1 MTSLLKLTNVGVGYA
16 GLQALSE
23 VSFHVQP
30 GEIVAFVG
38 PNGAGKTTLF
48 NVISGYAKPTSG
60 TIELRGRSIGG
71 QPPAAIASEGVRRT
85 FQNGGVFTG
94 MTVFENVLT
103 GLHSK
108 TRSSMLGL
116 ALNLRGARKA
126 EAEAERTAWELLDK
140 MGLAE
145 FANRK
150 ASDLSGGQQRLL
162 EIIRTV
168 ITEPPVVLL
177 DEPAVGLSPT
187 ARIKLAEIMK
197 YLAKERNAAV
207 LLIEHAVE
215 LVMSVSD
222 RVIVLNGG
230 KKIAEGKPEEV
241 RQNKLV
247 LEAYL
252 GGK

>member
-1 MTSLLKLTNVGVGYA
+1 MNSLLKLSNVGVGYA

-23 VSFHVQP
+23 VSFQVEP

-48 NVISGYAKPTSG
+48 NVITGYATPSSG
-60 TIELRGRSIGG
+60 SIELRGNNIGG
-71 QPPAAIASEGVRRT
+71 QSPAAIANQGVRRT
-85 FQNGGVFTG
+85 FQNGGVFGG

-108 TRSSMLGL
+108 TNSGRLGL
-116 ALNLRGARKA
+116 ALNLPSARKA
-126 EAEAERTAWELLDK
+126 EAEAERSAWNLLTE
-140 MGLAE
+140 MGLAD
-145 FANRK
+145 FADRK

-187 ARIKLAEIMK
+187 ARIKLAEIMRH
-197 YLAKERNAAV
+197 LAKERNAAV

-230 KKIAEGKPEEV
+230 KKIAEGTPEEV

>member
-1 MTSLLKLTNVGVGYA
+1 MTSLLKLTNVSVSYA

-23 VSFHVQP
+23 ISFNVEP

-48 NVISGYAKPTSG
+48 NVISGYAKPSTG
-60 TIELRGRSIGG
+60 TIKLRGKNIGG
-71 QPPAAIASEGVRRT
+71 RSPAAIASEDVRRT
-85 FQNGGVFTG
+85 FQNGGVFAS

-108 TRSSMLGL
+108 TPSSSFGL
-116 ALNLRGARKA
+116 ALNLPGARKA
-126 EAEAERTAWELLDK
+126 EAEAERKAWTLLET
-140 MGLAE
+140 MGLAS
-145 FANRK
+145 FADRK

-162 EIIRTV
+162 EIVRTV

-187 ARIKLAEIMK
+187 ARIKLAEIMRF
-197 YLAKERNAAV
+197 LAKERNAAV

-222 RVIVLNGG
+222 RIIVLNGG
-230 KKIAEGKPEEV
+230 RKIAEGKPEAV
-241 RQNKLV
+241 RQDKAV

-252 GGK
+252 GK